1 MAILDVDMKGPFDI
15 TAPTNSVNGNEYV
28 MKMRGIV
35 GIGKQN
41 GFEYYAYIRE
51 GNKLR
56 PMTMKELKESETLK
70 KIVEDIKRHKGESI
84 ETFQVHCADNIM
96 IYDRG
101 EKFLRTAPSSDYDKA
116 WQKTY
121 LEDIAKKNGLT
132 PFSRED
138 LKNHENLH
146 EWLDKSSKHKS
157 SKHDG
162 GRRL

>member
-1 MAILDVDMKGPFDI
+1 MAVLDIDMKGPFDI

-28 MKMRGIV
+28 RKTRGYV

-56 PMTMKELKESETLK
+56 PMTMKELKGSETLK
-70 KIVEDIKRHKGESI
+70 KIVEDIKRHKGENI
-84 ETFQVHCADNIM
+84 ENFQVHCADNKM
-96 IYDRG
+96 IYNIGGKISRNV
-101 EKFLRTAPSSDYDKA
+101 PSSDYEKM
-116 WQKTY
+116 WQKTN

-132 PFSRED
+132 PFSREN

-146 EWLDKSSKHKS
+146 EWLDKSTKHKS
-157 SKHDG
+157 SKND
-162 GRRL
+162 RDR

>member
-1 MAILDVDMKGPFDI
+1 MAVLDIDMKGPFDI

-28 MKMRGIV
+28 RKTRGYV

-56 PMTMKELKESETLK
+56 PMTMKELKGSETLK
-70 KIVEDIKRHKGESI
+70 RIVEDIKRHKGENI
-84 ETFQVHCADNIM
+84 ENFQVHCAGNKM
-96 IYDRG
+96 IYNTG
-101 EKFLRTAPSSDYDKA
+101 GKFSRIVPSSDYEKM
-116 WQKTY
+116 WQKTN

-132 PFSRED
+132 SFSREN

-146 EWLDKSSKHKS
+146 EWLDKSIKHKH
-157 SKHDG
+157 KNDG
-162 GRRL
+162 GRKL

>member
-1 MAILDVDMKGPFDI
+1 MAVLDIDMKGPFDI

-28 MKMRGIV
+28 MKTRGYV

-41 GFEYYAYIRE
+41 GFEYYAYVRE

-56 PMTMKELKESETLK
+56 PMTMKELKGSETLK

-84 ETFQVHCADNIM
+84 ENFQVHCADNKM
-96 IYDRG
+96 TYNKD
-101 EKFLRTAPSSDYDKA
+101 EKFLRNVPSSDYEKM
-116 WQKTY
+116 WQKTH

-132 PFSRED
+132 PFSREN

-146 EWLDKSSKHKS
+146 EWLEESTKHKS
-157 SKHDG
+157 SKHDR
-162 GRRL
+162 GR

>member
-1 MAILDVDMKGPFDI
+1 MAVLDIDMKGPFDI

-28 MKMRGIV
+28 RKTRGYV

-56 PMTMKELKESETLK
+56 PMTMKELKGSETLK
-70 KIVEDIKRHKGESI
+70 KIVEDIKRHKGENI
-84 ETFQVHCADNIM
+84 ENFQVHCADNKM
-96 IYDRG
+96 IYSIG
-101 EKFLRTAPSSDYDKA
+101 GKFSRNVPSSDYEKM
-116 WQKTY
+116 WQKTN

-132 PFSRED
+132 TFSREN

-146 EWLDKSSKHKS
+146 EWLDKSIKHKN
-157 SKHDG
+157 KNDG
-162 GRRL
+162 GRKL